1 MSHRIER
8 INEYDDIRFPREV
21 LLEHG
26 AFLIDDKYKCS
37 FKITSKNTAMV
48 EFDKEINIEEVIDEF
63 RFYAE
68 HITKFYDINNKIIK
82 SFQSINI
89 FKINIEDI
97 QPSQFYV
104 DKNKVESVSDF
115 INSGDDVIVPLA
127 KINDELVS
135 LDGHTRLYLATKRGY
150 KQVYGFYTQAE
161 DYIADF
167 VLEAKRRNVLT
178 PYDLAI
184 LTHDEYKKKWNK
196 FCNDFFDNLNK

>member
-1 MSHRIER
+1 MSHKIQR

-68 HITKFYDINNKIIK
+68 HITKFYDINNKLIK
-82 SFQSINI
+82 SFPDIDI
-89 FKINIEDI
+89 FKVSIKDI

-104 DKNKVESVSDF
+104 DESKVESVSSF
-115 INSGDDVIVPLA
+115 IKSGDNIFIPLT

-135 LDGHTRLYLATKRGY
+135 LDGHTRLYLATKRDY
-150 KQVYGFYTQAE
+150 KQVYGFYTQEE
-161 DYIADF
+161 DYIVDF

-178 PYDLAI
+178 PYDLTI

-196 FCNDFFDNLNK
+196 FCNNFFDNLNK

>member
-1 MSHRIER
+1 MTHKIQR

-21 LLEHG
+21 LIEHG

-37 FKITSKNTAMV
+37 FKITSKNTATV

-82 SFQSINI
+82 SFPSINI

-104 DKNKVESVSDF
+104 DKNKVESVSSF
-115 INSGDDVIVPLA
+115 ITNSNDIIVPLA

-135 LDGHTRLYLATKRGY
+135 LDGHTRLHLATKRGY
-150 KQVYGFYTQAE
+150 KQVYGFYTLAE
-161 DYIADF
+161 DYIRDF
-167 VLEAKRRNVLT
+167 VLEAKRRNILT
-178 PYDLAI
+178 PYDLKV
-184 LTHDEYKKKWNK
+184 LTHEEYEEKWYR
-196 FCNDFFDNLNK
+196 FCNEFFKK

>member
-1 MSHRIER
+1 MTHKIQR

-21 LLEHG
+21 LIEHG

-37 FKITSKNTAMV
+37 FKITSKNTATV

-82 SFQSINI
+82 SFPSINI
-89 FKINIEDI
+89 FKIDIEDI

-104 DKNKVESVSDF
+104 DKNKVESVSSF
-115 INSGDDVIVPLA
+115 ITNSNDIIVPLD

-135 LDGHTRLYLATKRGY
+135 LDGHTRLHLATKRGY
-150 KQVYGFYTQAE
+150 KQVYGFYTLAE
-161 DYIADF
+161 DYIRDF
-167 VLEAKRRNVLT
+167 VLEAKRRNILT
-178 PYDLAI
+178 PYNLEL
-184 LTHDEYKKKWNK
+184 LTHEEYEKKWYR
-196 FCNDFFDNLNK
+196 FCNEFFKK

>member
-1 MSHRIER
+1 MTHKIQR
-8 INEYDDIRFPREV
+8 INEYDDTRFHKEV

-37 FKITSKNTAMV
+37 FKITSKNTATA

-82 SFQSINI
+82 SFPSINI

-104 DKNKVESVSDF
+104 DKNKVESVSSF
-115 INSGDDVIVPLA
+115 ITNSNDIIVPLA

-135 LDGHTRLYLATKRGY
+135 LDGHTRLHLATKRGY
-150 KQVYGFYTQAE
+150 KQVYGFYTLAE
-161 DYIADF
+161 DYIRDF
-167 VLEAKRRNVLT
+167 VLEAKRRNILT
-178 PYDLAI
+178 PYNLEL
-184 LTHDEYKKKWNK
+184 LTHEEYEKKWYR
-196 FCNDFFDNLNK
+196 FCNEFFKK

>member
-1 MSHRIER
+1 MTHKIQR
-8 INEYDDIRFPREV
+8 INEYDDTRFHKEV

-37 FKITSKNTAMV
+37 FKITSKNTATA

-82 SFQSINI
+82 SFPSINI

-104 DKNKVESVSDF
+104 DKNKVESVSSF
-115 INSGDDVIVPLA
+115 ITNSNDIIVPLA

-135 LDGHTRLYLATKRGY
+135 LDGHTRLHLATKRGY
-150 KQVYGFYTQAE
+150 KQVYGFYTLAE
-161 DYIADF
+161 DYIRDF
-167 VLEAKRRNVLT
+167 VLEAKRRNILT
-178 PYDLAI
+178 PYDLKV
-184 LTHDEYKKKWNK
+184 LTHEEYEEKWYR
-196 FCNDFFDNLNK
+196 FCNEFFKK

>member
-1 MSHRIER
+1 MTHKIQR

-21 LLEHG
+21 LIEHG

-37 FKITSKNTAMV
+37 FKITSKNTATV

-82 SFQSINI
+82 SFPSINI
-89 FKINIEDI
+89 FKIDIEDI

-104 DKNKVESVSDF
+104 DKNKVESVSSF
-115 INSGDDVIVPLA
+115 ITNSNDIIVPLD

-135 LDGHTRLYLATKRGY
+135 LDGHTRLHLATKRGY
-150 KQVYGFYTQAE
+150 KQVYGFYTLAE
-161 DYIADF
+161 DYIRDF
-167 VLEAKRRNVLT
+167 VLEAKRRNILT
-178 PYDLAI
+178 PYNLEL
-184 LTHDEYKKKWNK
+184 LTHEEYEKKWYI
-196 FCNDFFDNLNK
+196 FCNDFFENLN

>member
-1 MSHRIER
+1 MTHKIQR

-21 LLEHG
+21 LIEHG

-37 FKITSKNTAMV
+37 FKITSKNTATV

-82 SFQSINI
+82 SFPSINI

-104 DKNKVESVSDF
+104 DKNKVESVSSF
-115 INSGDDVIVPLA
+115 ITNSNDIIVPLA

-135 LDGHTRLYLATKRGY
+135 LDGHTRLHLATKRGY
-150 KQVYGFYTQAE
+150 KQVYGFYTLAE
-161 DYIADF
+161 DYIRDF
-167 VLEAKRRNVLT
+167 VLEAKRRNILT
-178 PYDLAI
+178 PYNLEL
-184 LTHDEYKKKWNK
+184 LTHEEYEKKWYR
-196 FCNDFFDNLNK
+196 FCNEFFKK

>member
-1 MSHRIER
+1 MTHKIQR

-21 LLEHG
+21 LIEHG

-37 FKITSKNTAMV
+37 FKITSKNTATV

-82 SFQSINI
+82 SFPSINI
-89 FKINIEDI
+89 FKIDIEDI

-104 DKNKVESVSDF
+104 DKNKVESVSSF
-115 INSGDDVIVPLA
+115 ITNSNDIIVPLA

-135 LDGHTRLYLATKRGY
+135 LDGHTRLHLATKRGY
-150 KQVYGFYTQAE
+150 KQVYGFYTLAE
-161 DYIADF
+161 DYIRDF
-167 VLEAKRRNVLT
+167 VLEAKRRNILT
-178 PYDLAI
+178 PYDLKV
-184 LTHDEYKKKWNK
+184 LTHEEYEKKWYA
-196 FCNDFFDNLNK
+196 FCNEFFKK

>member
-1 MSHRIER
+1 MTHKIQR
-8 INEYDDIRFPREV
+8 INEYDDTRFHKEV

-37 FKITSKNTAMV
+37 FKITSKNTATA

-82 SFQSINI
+82 SFPSINI

-104 DKNKVESVSDF
+104 DKNKVESVSSF
-115 INSGDDVIVPLA
+115 ITNSNDIIVPLD

-135 LDGHTRLYLATKRGY
+135 LDGHTRLHLATKRGY
-150 KQVYGFYTQAE
+150 KQVYGFYTLAE
-161 DYIADF
+161 DYIRDF
-167 VLEAKRRNVLT
+167 VLEAKRRNILT
-178 PYDLAI
+178 PYDLKL
-184 LTHDEYKKKWNK
+184 LTHEEYEKKWYT
-196 FCNDFFDNLNK
+196 FCNDFFENLN

>member
-1 MSHRIER
+1 MTHKIQR
-8 INEYDDIRFPREV
+8 INEYDDTRFHKEV

-37 FKITSKNTAMV
+37 FKITSKNTATV

-82 SFQSINI
+82 SFPSINI

-104 DKNKVESVSDF
+104 DKNKVESVSSF
-115 INSGDDVIVPLA
+115 ITNSNDIIVPLA

-135 LDGHTRLYLATKRGY
+135 LDGHTRLHLATKRGY
-150 KQVYGFYTQAE
+150 KQVYGFYTLAE
-161 DYIADF
+161 DYIRDF
-167 VLEAKRRNVLT
+167 VLEAKRRNILT
-178 PYDLAI
+178 PYNLEL
-184 LTHDEYKKKWNK
+184 LTHEEYEKKWYR
-196 FCNDFFDNLNK
+196 FCNDFFENLN

>member
-1 MSHRIER
+1 MTHKIQR
-8 INEYDDIRFPREV
+8 INEYDDTRFHKEV

-37 FKITSKNTAMV
+37 FKITSKNTATV

-82 SFQSINI
+82 SFPSINI
-89 FKINIEDI
+89 FKIDIEDI

-104 DKNKVESVSDF
+104 DKNKVESVSSF
-115 INSGDDVIVPLA
+115 ITNSNDIIVPLA

-135 LDGHTRLYLATKRGY
+135 LDGHTRLHLATKRGY
-150 KQVYGFYTQAE
+150 KQVYGFYTLAE
-161 DYIADF
+161 DYIRDF
-167 VLEAKRRNVLT
+167 VLEAKKRNILT
-178 PYDLAI
+178 PYDLKV
-184 LTHDEYKKKWNK
+184 LTHEEYEEKWYR
-196 FCNDFFDNLNK
+196 FCNEFFKK

>member
-1 MSHRIER
+1 MTHKIQR

-21 LLEHG
+21 LIEHG

-37 FKITSKNTAMV
+37 FKITSKNTATV

-82 SFQSINI
+82 SFPSINI

-104 DKNKVESVSDF
+104 DKNKVESVSSF
-115 INSGDDVIVPLA
+115 ITNSNDIIVPLA

-135 LDGHTRLYLATKRGY
+135 LDGHTRLHLATKRGY
-150 KQVYGFYTQAE
+150 KQVYGFYTLAE
-161 DYIADF
+161 DYIRDF
-167 VLEAKRRNVLT
+167 VLEAKRRNILT
-178 PYDLAI
+178 PYDLKL
-184 LTHDEYKKKWNK
+184 LTHEEYEKKWYT
-196 FCNDFFDNLNK
+196 FCNDFFENLN

>member
-1 MSHRIER
+1 MAHKIQR
-8 INEYDDIRFPREV
+8 INEYDDTRFHKEV

-37 FKITSKNTAMV
+37 FKITSKNTATV
-48 EFDKEINIEEVIDEF
+48 EFDKEINIEEAIDEF

-82 SFQSINI
+82 SFPSINI

-104 DKNKVESVSDF
+104 DKNKVESVSSF
-115 INSGDDVIVPLA
+115 ITNSNDIIVPLD

-135 LDGHTRLYLATKRGY
+135 LDGHTRLHLATKRGY
-150 KQVYGFYTQAE
+150 KQVYGFYTLAE
-161 DYIADF
+161 GYIKDF
-167 VLEAKRRNVLT
+167 VLEAKKRNILT
-178 PYDLAI
+178 PYDLKV
-184 LTHDEYKKKWNK
+184 LTHEEYEKKWYT
-196 FCNDFFDNLNK
+196 FCNEFFKK